1 MTWFWLALTTA
12 GLEAV
17 KDAFSKHSVKHF
29 DEALVAWSWSAFS
42 LPFLLVFLVFQDW
55 PTLQT
60 AYWWSLGISGVLNLI
75 AYLWYIKALKYGDLS
90 NTVPLLAISPLFLL
104 VTSPLILGE
113 YPSLLGLGGVLL
125 IVAGSYILNFQK
137 KNQGFLAPFLAM
149 FQETGPRYMLGVAL
163 LWGITANLDKTGIQ
177 ASSPLA
183 WIIGL
188 NSALSVGFLPLVL
201 PKLKTLKHGKTLRAL
216 LPIGLMNALSLLSQ
230 MTALQMALVPYVISI
245 KRTSTLMSAVLG
257 FVVFKEKG
265 FKERLLGAL
274 VMLAG
279 MACMIWS

>member
-1 MTWFWLALTTA
+1 
-12 GLEAV
+12 
-17 KDAFSKHSVKHF
+17 
-29 DEALVAWSWSAFS
+29 
-42 LPFLLVFLVFQDW
+42 
-55 PTLQT
+55 
-60 AYWWSLGISGVLNLI
+60 
-75 AYLWYIKALKYGDLS
+75 
-90 NTVPLLAISPLFLL
+90 
-104 VTSPLILGE
+104 
-113 YPSLLGLGGVLL
+113 
-125 IVAGSYILNFQK
+125 
-137 KNQGFLAPFLAM
+137 
-149 FQETGPRYMLGVAL
+149 MLGVAL

-188 NSALSVGFLPLVL
+188 NSVLSVGFLPLVL